1 MFPCPGIQSME
12 PYASACD
19 NTELSNGKKPLSERE
34 MVSVLCFSPVACEEG
49 EIIDCSFYH
58 KECVCMC
65 ILVISVTHNQCISL
79 KEKAKE
85 WCLRTPPGPHMPPTD
100 WSFTRLWHAS
110 RLQNGRSA
118 PGFHRTHQSPSR
130 QLCLQRWGQHRATKE
145 RRAVGGHCL
154 LQTSTAA
161 SWLLVVSVFST
172 CSKVSASAERVSSQS
187 YVCINWMF

>member
-100 WSFTRLWHAS
+100 WSFTRLWHAF
-110 RLQNGRSA
+110 RLQSGRSA
-118 PGFHRTHQSPSR
+118 PGFHRTHQSPSW
-130 QLCLQRWGQHRATKE
+130 QLF
-145 RRAVGGHCL
+145 AVVGAAQGRKGETSCGWSL
-154 LQTSTAA
+154 LAPNVDCCVLAA
-161 SWLLVVSVFST
+161 RG
-172 CSKVSASAERVSSQS
+172 E
-187 YVCINWMF
+187 CILYSL